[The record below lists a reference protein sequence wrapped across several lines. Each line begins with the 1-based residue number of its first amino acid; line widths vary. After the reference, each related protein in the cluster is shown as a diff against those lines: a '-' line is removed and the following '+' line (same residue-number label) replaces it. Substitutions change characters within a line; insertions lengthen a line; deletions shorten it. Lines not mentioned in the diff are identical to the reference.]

1 MSNFTRF
8 NHKSLIN
15 PNYQD
20 SEQYIPLKDIPF
32 KKSAELYAAYPEMTY
47 FIKAMYRSTS
57 DYGDQIVAI
66 IKPEYANRPEENTEI
81 PIKLNNGKTVYTKP
95 NGVSFEIDGKTV
107 YGDRNTVFRM
117 ALPRKYTEIINPD
130 DAGLIDDCNK
140 GLAKFRITQYHSK
153 RFNKELNDIQFL

>member
-32 KKSAELYAAYPEMTY
+32 KKSAELYAINPEMTY
-47 FIKAMYRSTS
+47 SIRAMYRSTS

-66 IKPEYANRPEENTEI
+66 VNAESEPDS
-81 PIKLNNGKTVYTKP
+81 L
-95 NGVSFEIDGKTV
+95 
-107 YGDRNTVFRM
+107 FRM
-117 ALPRKYTEIINPD
+117 ALPRKYTEIINVD
-130 DAGLIDDCNK
+130 DAGLIADCNQ
-140 GLAKFRITQYHSK
+140 GLARFAITEYHSK
-153 RFNKELNDIQFL
+153 RFNKELNDIKFL

>member
-32 KKSAELYAAYPEMTY
+32 KKAAELYAINPEMTY
-47 FIKAMYRSTS
+47 SIRALYRSTR

-66 IKPEYANRPEENTEI
+66 GNAESEP
-81 PIKLNNGKTVYTKP
+81 
-95 NGVSFEIDGKTV
+95 D
-107 YGDRNTVFRM
+107 TVFRM
-117 ALPRKYTEIINPD
+117 VFPRKYTETINVD

-140 GLAKFRITQYHSK
+140 GLARVTITEYHSK
-153 RFNKELNDIQFL
+153 RFNKELNDIKFL

>member
-32 KKSAELYAAYPEMTY
+32 KKSAELYAINPEMTY
-47 FIKAMYRSTS
+47 SIRAMYRSTS

-66 IKPEYANRPEENTEI
+66 VNAESEP
-81 PIKLNNGKTVYTKP
+81 
-95 NGVSFEIDGKTV
+95 D
-107 YGDRNTVFRM
+107 TVFRM
-117 ALPRKYTEIINPD
+117 ALPRKYTETINVD
-130 DAGLIDDCNK
+130 DAGLIADCNN
-140 GLAKFRITQYHSK
+140 GLARFIITEYHSK
-153 RFNKELNDIQFL
+153 RFNKELNDIKFL